1 MKVLE
6 INKCKIKNALYH
18 CEEITQKREKY
29 LSCEQLN
36 TIDNRGVLGKK
47 EREYQAHNLALY
59 LDKNYKKIFR
69 VILNENFKR
78 EDKLRVRVEM
88 MEFLLVGSL
97 YMLIENGLA
106 KEINARIKIDELH
119 KLIYNKPFKEK
130 FSSYNIKKLEKEY
143 KQKIDKRK
151 KDRKE
156 KRDNSKIKKEVKK
169 DEK

>member
-6 INKCKIKNALYH
+6 INRSKIKNALIH

-47 EREYQAHNLALY
+47 EREYQAHNLAIY

-69 VILNENFKR
+69 LVLRENFKR
-78 EDKLRVRVEM
+78 EKKLMVRCEM

-97 YMLIENGLA
+97 FMLIENGLA
-106 KEINARIKIDELH
+106 NEVNARIKIDELH
-119 KLIYNKPFKEK
+119 KLVYNKPFKEK
-130 FSSYNIKKLEKEY
+130 FANYNIKEFENEY
-143 KQKIDKRK
+143 KQKINRRK
-151 KDRKE
+151 KENAE
-156 KRDNSKIKKEVKK
+156 KSKNKKGR
-169 DEK
+169 

>member
-6 INKCKIKNALYH
+6 INRSKIKNALRH

-47 EREYQAHNLALY
+47 EREFYAHNLSIY

-69 VILNENFKR
+69 LILHENFKR
-78 EDKLRVRVEM
+78 ETKLRVRVEI

-97 YMLIENGLA
+97 FMLIENGLA
-106 KEINARIKIDELH
+106 NEVNARIKIDELH
-119 KLIYNKPFKEK
+119 KLVYNKPFKEK
-130 FSSYNIKKLEKEY
+130 FANYNIKEFEKEY
-143 KQKIDKRK
+143 TQKINKRK
-151 KDRKE
+151 KE
-156 KRDNSKIKKEVKK
+156 KSKNKKGVKK
-169 DEK
+169 NEK